1 MADNIL
7 TELPPEKLQKVLDSL
22 EKERQRRANGKLAAA
37 EVKAVERCVVGPETN
52 AIISNPSP
60 APPRAKPKPRK
71 AKARSARLTPVPFF
85 IYVTAKAVGADPG
98 SIAEGHF
105 IVQDGKV
112 FLSDASGIPNGE
124 GYTIVHSELYTA
136 KTALRQRLAAR
147 RGPGPDHRPIQYDN
161 RGWR

>member
-85 IYVTAKAVGADPG
+85 IYVTEAIGADPG

-105 IVQDGKV
+105 IVQDDKV
-112 FLSDASGIPNGE
+112 FLSDASGIPSGE
-124 GYTIVHSELYTA
+124 GHTILRDALWTA
-136 KTALRQRLAAR
+136 KTALRQRLTAQ
-147 RGPGPDHRPIQYDN
+147 RGDGPNHRPIQY
-161 RGWR
+161 RATGWR

>member
-1 MADNIL
+1 MTDDLSPGQLAQAL
-7 TELPPEKLQKVLDSL
+7 ERLEAEK
-22 EKERQRRANGKLAAA
+22 RRREGKPSAP
-37 EVKAVERCVVGPETN
+37 VYTAVERHVLGPETN
-52 AIISNPSP
+52 TIISNPP
-60 APPRAKPKPRK
+60 APQAKPKRRK
-71 AKARSARLTPVPFF
+71 TAKSREARLTPVPFF
-85 IYVTAKAVGADPG
+85 TQTGKPTASDPG
-98 SIAEGHF
+98 GTIAEGHY

-112 FLSDASGIPNGE
+112 FLCDASGMPNGE